1 MGLRGGIFP
10 QGRKS
15 CGLGMMCRGVRRMTT
30 VTHTHF
36 FSNGNI
42 KKMNCLLKKALK
54 GSETLEHWFL
64 DSSFTFKSCRNEL

>member
-1 MGLRGGIFP
+1 
-10 QGRKS
+10 
-15 CGLGMMCRGVRRMTT
+15 MTT

-64 DSSFTFKSCRNEL
+64 DSSCTFKSCRSEL